1 MEDKQEHDMEGR
13 NTILSYGDVS
23 VVISDKCKD
32 QVIFDLHE
40 RIVKNIKYY
49 VFNLLLTCL
58 LLQLEKT
65 LEERSISVRLHP
77 RLADNCRRFLADAC
91 IEMSGPGE
99 EMECLEVE
107 RMN

>member
-1 MEDKQEHDMEGR
+1 MYKLDMEDKQEHDMEGR

-49 VFNLLLTCL
+49 VFNLLL
-58 LLQLEKT
+58 
-65 LEERSISVRLHP
+65 I
-77 RLADNCRRFLADAC
+77 F
-91 IEMSGPGE
+91 
-99 EMECLEVE
+99 
-107 RMN
+107 

>member
-40 RIVKNIKYY
+40 RIVKNIRYC
-49 VFNLLLTCL
+49 VFNLLLTVYCYSL
-58 LLQLEKT
+58 KKLWRKDQF
-65 LEERSISVRLHP
+65 R
-77 RLADNCRRFLADAC
+77 
-91 IEMSGPGE
+91 
-99 EMECLEVE
+99 
-107 RMN
+107 

>member
-40 RIVKNIKYY
+40 RIVKNINYY
-49 VFNLLLTCL
+49 VFNLLL
-58 LLQLEKT
+58 
-65 LEERSISVRLHP
+65 SVYCYSLKKLWRKDQF
-77 RLADNCRRFLADAC
+77 R
-91 IEMSGPGE
+91 
-99 EMECLEVE
+99 
-107 RMN
+107 

>member
-40 RIVKNIKYY
+40 RVVKYNKYY
-49 VFNLLLTCL
+49 VFNFLL
-58 LLQLEKT
+58 
-65 LEERSISVRLHP
+65 S
-77 RLADNCRRFLADAC
+77 C
-91 IEMSGPGE
+91 ITIAWKNFGGKINFGE
-99 EMECLEVE
+99 ASS
-107 RMN
+107 

>member
-40 RIVKNIKYY
+40 RMVKYIKYY
-49 VFNLLLTCL
+49 VFHFLL
-58 LLQLEKT
+58 
-65 LEERSISVRLHP
+65 P
-77 RLADNCRRFLADAC
+77 C
-91 IEMSGPGE
+91 ICNS
-99 EMECLEVE
+99 LKKLW
-107 RMN
+107 RKDQFR

>member
-49 VFNLLLTCL
+49 VFNLLL
-58 LLQLEKT
+58 
-65 LEERSISVRLHP
+65 SVYCCSLKKLWRKDQF
-77 RLADNCRRFLADAC
+77 R
-91 IEMSGPGE
+91 
-99 EMECLEVE
+99 
-107 RMN
+107 

>member
-32 QVIFDLHE
+32 QVILDLHE

-49 VFNLLLTCL
+49 VFNLLLTVYCYSL
-58 LLQLEKT
+58 KKLWRKDQF
-65 LEERSISVRLHP
+65 R
-77 RLADNCRRFLADAC
+77 
-91 IEMSGPGE
+91 
-99 EMECLEVE
+99 
-107 RMN
+107 